1 VFLVVQKIGMKYLIR
16 FCLISTF
23 FFSCKKDSQPI
34 ASQAITGTLRY
45 SSPISDGVGL
55 YFETDENESLLFKN
69 EFSDYN
75 TQYLHYIDFVDVHSR
90 LTFIDR
96 GRNRL
101 FIWYA
106 SLCAT
111 ASDAFGGSCETGERI
126 ILKLKA

>member
-1 VFLVVQKIGMKYLIR
+1 MFLVVQKIGMKYLIR

-96 GRNRL
+96 G
-101 FIWYA
+101 
-106 SLCAT
+106 
-111 ASDAFGGSCETGERI
+111 ETGCSFGMLPCAQQHPMRLVEVV
-126 ILKLKA
+126 KLEKE